1 MTTVTLAEQD
11 FKRPPFP
18 VWRFTVD
25 DYHRLIEKGI
35 LGENDR
41 VELLEGWI
49 VPKTTHN
56 PPHDGTI
63 QIISEQLRRWI
74 PQKWDFR
81 IQSAVTMADSEP
93 DPDLAIVRDLERE
106 YLTRHPGPPD
116 IGLLIEVAESSLIQ
130 DREDKARIYARA
142 GIPTYWIIN
151 LVDARIEVFSDPT
164 GPEAQPAYRGRAT
177 YRDEEFVPLVLD
189 GTEIAR
195 IPAKDL
201 LP

>member
-1 MTTVTLAEQD
+1 MASVTLPDRHFTQ
-11 FKRPPFP
+11 PPYP
-18 VWRFTVD
+18 VRQFTVD
-25 DYHRLIEKGI
+25 EYHRLIENGI

-49 VPKTTHN
+49 VPKMTHN

-63 QIISEQLRRWI
+63 QIISKRLRRWT
-74 PQKWDFR
+74 PQKWDIR
-81 IQSAVTMADSEP
+81 IQSAVTMTDSEP
-93 DPDLAIVRDLERE
+93 EPDLAIVRDLERE
-106 YLTRHPGPPD
+106 YLARHPGPPD

-151 LVDARIEVFSDPT
+151 LVDARIEVFNDPT
-164 GPEAQPAYRGRAT
+164 GSEGQPAYRGRAIYT
-177 YRDEEFVPLVLD
+177 HEELVTLVLD